1 MNNLTA
7 REKGFMY
14 VITLL
19 IIVVLGYFFGVR
31 TLNNKYEEYKQ
42 QLAALEQR
50 KAYLDQIRANN
61 ALMDAE
67 IKLLKEECE
76 KLELSFI
83 DKIETETIEQYVLDT
98 FEKAGCPYLTDV
110 SATDAGMPAVT
121 YADGTASPDGLVCLQ
136 VIVTYVTTDGYTPT
150 QYNRKPDLTVGAE
163 TPASQTALDMKN
175 QFGKKAEDGSYD
187 FTQRKGYDEFLKAV
201 KAINAENPDCIKVNS
216 ITATDADGYMIL
228 TAQINFYGTSLR
240 NRLSVD
246 DSKAPYTYWS
256 GNTTIDTKGGFIGFP
271 YVCDNEDSLW
281 YGVENLNA
289 NAVSDKP
296 FASYYANYLF
306 KQNELAKAR
315 GERDGFHMW
324 SGSRNLKKPQMKLHR
339 RY

>member
-163 TPASQTALDMKN
+163 TPA
-175 QFGKKAEDGSYD
+175 
-187 FTQRKGYDEFLKAV
+187 
-201 KAINAENPDCIKVNS
+201 
-216 ITATDADGYMIL
+216 
-228 TAQINFYGTSLR
+228 
-240 NRLSVD
+240 
-246 DSKAPYTYWS
+246 AP
-256 GNTTIDTKGGFIGFP
+256 
-271 YVCDNEDSLW
+271 
-281 YGVENLNA
+281 
-289 NAVSDKP
+289 
-296 FASYYANYLF
+296 
-306 KQNELAKAR
+306 
-315 GERDGFHMW
+315 H
-324 SGSRNLKKPQMKLHR
+324 
-339 RY
+339 

>member
-98 FEKAGCPYLTDV
+98 FKTAGCPYLTDV

-121 YADGTASPDGLVCLQ
+121 YPDGTTSQDGLVCLQ
-136 VIVTYVTTDGYTPT
+136 VLVTYVTTDGYTVP
-150 QYNRKPDLTVGAE
+150 QYNRTPDLTPGGDVPATQVAAE
-163 TPASQTALDMKN
+163 IKN
-175 QFGKKAEDGSYD
+175 SMGKGD
-187 FTQRKGYDEFLKAV
+187 FTKRVGYDQFIDAV
-201 KAINAENPDCIKVNS
+201 KKINAENPDCIKVNN
-216 ITATDADGYMIL
+216 ITATEADGYMIL

-246 DSKAPYTYWS
+246 DSKAPYTNWS
-256 GNTTIDTKGGFIGFP
+256 GSTSIDTKGGFIGFP
-271 YVCDNEDSLW
+271 YVCDNELSLW

-289 NAVSDKP
+289 NPVADKP

-306 KQNELAKAR
+306 KQNYGKA
-315 GERDGFHMW
+315 GGNM
-324 SGSRNLKKPQMKLHR
+324 KKMLNFGVKPAENTENKDEKKAA
-339 RY
+339 

>member
-50 KAYLDQIRANN
+50 KAYLDQLRANN
-61 ALMDAE
+61 ASMETE

-83 DKIETETIEQYVLDT
+83 DKIETEVIEQYVLKT
-98 FEKAGCPYLTDV
+98 FEDAGCPYLTDV
-110 SATDAGMPAVT
+110 TSTDIGMPAVT
-121 YADGTASPDGLVCLQ
+121 YPDGSPAPDNLVCLQ
-136 VIVTYVTTDGYTPT
+136 VNVTYVSTDGYTVT
-150 QYNRKPDLTVGAE
+150 QYNRNPDFTPGAE
-163 TPASQTALDMKN
+163 VPVADTAMAMKD
-175 QFGKKAEDGSYD
+175 QMGKGEFAE
-187 FTQRKGYDEFLKAV
+187 RRGYNEFLAAV
-201 KAINAENPDCIKVNS
+201 KKINAENPDCIKVNS
-216 ITATDADGYMIL
+216 VVASELNGYMELKAKIS
-228 TAQINFYGTSLR
+228 FYGTNLK

-256 GNTTIDTKGGFIGFP
+256 GNTQIDTEGGFIGFP
-271 YVCDNEDSLW
+271 YVCDNEKSLW
-281 YGVENLNA
+281 YGVENLNCEPT
-289 NAVSDKP
+289 SSKP
-296 FASYYANYLF
+296 FASYWANYLF
-306 KQNELAKAR
+306 KKNYSAAGGNIKTLINFGNKPAENEENKAA
-315 GERDGFHMW
+315 
-324 SGSRNLKKPQMKLHR
+324 
-339 RY
+339 

>member
-50 KAYLDQIRANN
+50 KAYLDQLRANN
-61 ALMDAE
+61 ATMEAE

-83 DKIETETIEQYVLDT
+83 DKIETETIEQYVLKT
-98 FEKAGCPYLTDV
+98 FETEGCPFLTSVVTTDV
-110 SATDAGMPAVT
+110 GMSAAT
-121 YADGTASPDGLVCLQ
+121 YPDGTKSPDSLVCLQ
-136 VIVTYVTTDGYTPT
+136 LDVTYVTTDGYTVT
-150 QYNRKPDLTVGAE
+150 QYNRNPDFTPGAE
-163 TPASQTALDMKN
+163 TPAVETAQAMKD
-175 QFGKKAEDGSYD
+175 QMGKGDFAE
-187 FTQRKGYDEFLKAV
+187 RRGYNEFLSAV
-201 KAINAENPDCIKVNS
+201 KKINAENPDCIKVNS
-216 ITATDADGYMIL
+216 IHAKETNGYMTLQASIS
-228 TAQINFYGTSLR
+228 FYGTNLK

-246 DSKAPYTYWS
+246 DSKAPYTNWS
-256 GNTTIDTKGGFIGFP
+256 GSTNINTEGGFIGFP
-271 YVCDNEDSLW
+271 YLCDNEKSLW

-289 NAVSDKP
+289 KPDSDKP
-296 FASYYANYLF
+296 FASYWANYLF
-306 KQNELAKAR
+306 KKNYTAAGGKIKKLINFGVKPAEDTEAKKTA
-315 GERDGFHMW
+315 
-324 SGSRNLKKPQMKLHR
+324 
-339 RY
+339 